1 MVQLEAFIGEERSM
15 CFSALVSVQA
25 LYSIEPRATS
35 RAYGELEALQSAL
48 LKKPGRLFDDVT
60 PSDLQM

>member
-1 MVQLEAFIGEERSM
+1 VVDATRGEGWSPYFTLRV
-15 CFSALVSVQA
+15 AVQA

-48 LKKPGRLFDDVT
+48 PNKPARLFDDVR
-60 PSDLQM
+60 PSELQR

>member
-1 MVQLEAFIGEERSM
+1 MLSLRFVA
-15 CFSALVSVQA
+15 VQA

-48 LKKPGRLFDDVT
+48 PNKPGRLFDDVR
-60 PSDLQM
+60 PSDLQR

>member
-1 MVQLEAFIGEERSM
+1 MGLT
-15 CFSALVSVQA
+15 CFSALSGLQA

-48 LKKPGRLFDDVT
+48 PTKPARLFEDVR
-60 PSDLQM
+60 PSDLQR

>member
-1 MVQLEAFIGEERSM
+1 MA
-15 CFSALVSVQA
+15 VQA

-48 LKKPGRLFDDVT
+48 PNKPDGLFDDVR
-60 PSDLQM
+60 PSDLQR

>member
-1 MVQLEAFIGEERSM
+1 VPHLEGLQGPTGLT

-35 RAYGELEALQSAL
+35 RAYGELEALQSVL
-48 LKKPGRLFDDVT
+48 PNKPDRLSDDVR
-60 PSDLQM
+60 PSDLQR

>member
-1 MVQLEAFIGEERSM
+1 LT
-15 CFSALVSVQA
+15 CFSALVAVQA

-48 LKKPGRLFDDVT
+48 PNKPYRLSDDVK
-60 PSDLQM
+60 PSDLQR